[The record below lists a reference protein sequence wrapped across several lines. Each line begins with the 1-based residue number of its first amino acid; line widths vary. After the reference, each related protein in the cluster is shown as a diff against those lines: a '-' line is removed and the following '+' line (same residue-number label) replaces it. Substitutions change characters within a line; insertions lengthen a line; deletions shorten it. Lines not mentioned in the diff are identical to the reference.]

1 VRYLRL
7 LSNSLAVALLGAG
20 YVLTVVLQLNPA
32 LPLDPVRLAPIAL
45 TVVLFYAAHLTVFF
59 YACLVLR
66 ELFARE
72 PFSPGWISVSALSRL
87 AAASAAAGALLMWL
101 NLKTFELVLP
111 SATVD
116 VMFTGMLMVAASGV
130 LFVAIGV
137 LRARFGARL
146 KRVWALLLAIVAAGS
161 IAAPIAI
168 RGRGV
173 PAAPGTQ
180 SVNALGD
187 VAAVADVADVVTGER
202 SSRVTIFAIDAASL
216 ELITNATADGRL
228 PNFGRLLDAGAVM
241 HLATLHPSSA
251 EAVWAA
257 AATGKLP
264 QKNGVRSLGTY
275 RLAHRVPV
283 PGRPR
288 GADPR
293 GGEAV
298 QLMPEYCY
306 ANALM
311 RFGLFVEEPHT
322 SAAFRARPF
331 WRILSALNIPVAIA
345 GWPLTQPAPAV
356 LGYLVSNAY
365 PRRVGTSAAI
375 EDSSS
380 VYPAGA
386 LAELADAIHVPPVDD
401 DEAVPAGRGG
411 VSATP
416 GRIDRLIGQIVQ
428 TLERTRPAQ
437 VTAVR
442 YQSLDP
448 IGHYYLRYATPS
460 AFGDVTDDERRRL
473 GPVLE
478 AHYALIDAAIGGA
491 MATLGPED
499 LLLVVSGYGM
509 EPLGLGKRLL
519 ERMVGDPDLS
529 GTHENGPDGFLIA
542 YGASVARNRNLP
554 RGSVVDLVPTMLYF
568 MGLPI
573 GRDMDGFARTDLFQT
588 AFSEAHAITF
598 IPTYD
603 R

>member
-1 VRYLRL
+1 
-7 LSNSLAVALLGAG
+7 
-20 YVLTVVLQLNPA
+20 
-32 LPLDPVRLAPIAL
+32 
-45 TVVLFYAAHLTVFF
+45 
-59 YACLVLR
+59 
-66 ELFARE
+66 
-72 PFSPGWISVSALSRL
+72 
-87 AAASAAAGALLMWL
+87 
-101 NLKTFELVLP
+101 
-111 SATVD
+111 
-116 VMFTGMLMVAASGV
+116 
-130 LFVAIGV
+130 
-137 LRARFGARL
+137 
-146 KRVWALLLAIVAAGS
+146 
-161 IAAPIAI
+161 
-168 RGRGV
+168 
-173 PAAPGTQ
+173 
-180 SVNALGD
+180 
-187 VAAVADVADVVTGER
+187 
-202 SSRVTIFAIDAASL
+202 
-216 ELITNATADGRL
+216 
-228 PNFGRLLDAGAVM
+228 
-241 HLATLHPSSA
+241 
-251 EAVWAA
+251 
-257 AATGKLP
+257 
-264 QKNGVRSLGTY
+264 
-275 RLAHRVPV
+275 
-283 PGRPR
+283 
-288 GADPR
+288 
-293 GGEAV
+293 V

-306 ANALM
+306 ANALL

-322 SAAFRARPF
+322 SATFRARPF
-331 WRILSALNIPVAIA
+331 WSILSALNIPVAIA

-356 LGYLVSNAY
+356 LGYLVSDAY

-380 VYPAGA
+380 VYPADA
-386 LAELADAIHVPPVDD
+386 LAELADAIHALPADD
-401 DEAVPAGRGG
+401 SEAVPAGRGG

-416 GRIDRLIGQIVQ
+416 GHIDRLIGQIVQ

-442 YQSLDP
+442 YQSLDA

-478 AHYALIDAAIGGA
+478 AHYALIDAAIGRA

-509 EPLGLGKRLL
+509 EPLGLGKRLI
-519 ERMVGDPDLS
+519 ERMVGDPELS

-573 GRDMDGFARTDLFQT
+573 GRDMDGFARTDLFQA

>member
-1 VRYLRL
+1 M
-7 LSNSLAVALLGAG
+7 AAALLGAG
-20 YVLTVVLQLNPA
+20 YVFAVVLQLNPA
-32 LPLDPVRLAPIAL
+32 LPLDPVRLMPIAL
-45 TVVLFYAAHLTVFF
+45 TVVLFYAAHLTAFF

-66 ELFARE
+66 ELIARE
-72 PFSPGWISVSALSRL
+72 PFSPAWISVSALSRL

-101 NLKTFELVLP
+101 NLQTFELVLP
-111 SATVD
+111 PATVD
-116 VMFTGMLMVAASGV
+116 VMFRGMLIVAASAL
-130 LFVAIGV
+130 LFVAISV
-137 LRARFGARL
+137 LRARFGTRL
-146 KRVWALLLAIVAAGS
+146 RRVWALLLAIVAAGS
-161 IAAPIAI
+161 IAAPMAI

-173 PAAPGTQ
+173 PAASEARPAD
-180 SVNALGD
+180 ALGD
-187 VAAVADVADVVTGER
+187 AGVADVSTGER
-202 SSRVTIFAIDAASL
+202 SSRVTILAIDAASL

-241 HLATLHPSSA
+241 HLATLHPTSA

-275 RLAHRVPV
+275 RLARRSIVTGLPQAADAR
-283 PGRPR
+283 GR
-288 GADPR
+288 D
-293 GGEAV
+293 AV

-322 SAAFRARPF
+322 SATFRARPF
-331 WRILSALNIPVAIA
+331 WSLLSALNIPVAIA
-345 GWPLTQPAPAV
+345 GWPLTQPAPSV
-356 LGYLVSNAY
+356 RGYLVSDAY
-365 PRRVGTSAAI
+365 PRRAGTSAAI

-380 VYPAGA
+380 VYPAEA
-386 LAELADAIHVPPVDD
+386 LAELADAIHILPADD
-401 DEAVPAGRGG
+401 SEPVPAGPGG
-411 VSATP
+411 VSETP
-416 GRIDRLIGQIVQ
+416 GRIDRLVGEIVQ

-448 IGHYYLRYATPS
+448 IGHYYLRFAMPS

-478 AHYALIDAAIGGA
+478 AHYALIDAAIGRA

-542 YGASVARNRNLP
+542 YGASVGRNRNLP

-573 GRDMDGFARTDLFQT
+573 GRDMDGFARTDLFQP
-588 AFSEAHAITF
+588 AFSESHPITF

>member
-1 VRYLRL
+1 M
-7 LSNSLAVALLGAG
+7 AAALLGAG
-20 YVLTVVLQLNPA
+20 YVFAVVLQLNPA
-32 LPLDPVRLAPIAL
+32 LPLDPVRLMPIAL
-45 TVVLFYAAHLTVFF
+45 TVVLFYAAHLTAFF

-66 ELFARE
+66 ELIARE
-72 PFSPGWISVSALSRL
+72 PFSPAWISVSALSRL

-101 NLKTFELVLP
+101 NLQTFELVLP
-111 SATVD
+111 PATVD
-116 VMFTGMLMVAASGV
+116 VMFRGMLIVAASAL
-130 LFVAIGV
+130 LFVAISV
-137 LRARFGARL
+137 LRARFGTRL
-146 KRVWALLLAIVAAGS
+146 RRVWALLLAIVAAGS
-161 IAAPIAI
+161 IAAPMAI

-173 PAAPGTQ
+173 PAASEARPAD
-180 SVNALGD
+180 ALGD
-187 VAAVADVADVVTGER
+187 AGVADVSTGER
-202 SSRVTIFAIDAASL
+202 SSRVTILAIDAASL

-241 HLATLHPSSA
+241 HLATLHPTSA

-275 RLAHRVPV
+275 RLARRSTVT
-283 PGRPR
+283 GRPQAAGAR
-288 GADPR
+288 GRD
-293 GGEAV
+293 AV

-331 WRILSALNIPVAIA
+331 WSLLSALNIPVAIA

-356 LGYLVSNAY
+356 RGYLVSDAY
-365 PRRVGTSAAI
+365 PRRAGTSAAI

-380 VYPAGA
+380 VYPAEA
-386 LAELADAIHVPPVDD
+386 LAELADAIHILPADD
-401 DEAVPAGRGG
+401 SEPVPAGPGG
-411 VSATP
+411 VSETP
-416 GRIDRLIGQIVQ
+416 GRIDRLVGEIVQ

-448 IGHYYLRYATPS
+448 IGHYYLRFAMPS

-478 AHYALIDAAIGGA
+478 AHYALIDAAIGRA

-542 YGASVARNRNLP
+542 YGASVGRNRNLP

-573 GRDMDGFARTDLFQT
+573 GRDMDGFARTDLFQP
-588 AFSEAHAITF
+588 AFSESHPITF

>member
-1 VRYLRL
+1 
-7 LSNSLAVALLGAG
+7 VAA
-20 YVLTVVLQLNPA
+20 
-32 LPLDPVRLAPIAL
+32 
-45 TVVLFYAAHLTVFF
+45 TVVLFYAAHLTAFF

-66 ELFARE
+66 ELLARE
-72 PFSPGWISVSALSRL
+72 PFSPAWISVSALSRL
-87 AAASAAAGALLMWL
+87 AAVAAAAGALLMWL
-101 NLKTFELVLP
+101 NLRTFSLVLP
-111 SATVD
+111 SATVG
-116 VMFTGMLMVAASGV
+116 VMFNGMLIVAASAL
-130 LFVAIGV
+130 LFVGISI
-137 LRARFGARL
+137 LRARFGTRL
-146 KRVWALLLAIVAAGS
+146 RRVWALALSIVAAGS
-161 IAAPIAI
+161 VAGPIAI

-173 PAAPGTQ
+173 PAAPEARPVDAT
-180 SVNALGD
+180 GD
-187 VAAVADVADVVTGER
+187 VASLER
-202 SSRVTIFAIDAASL
+202 SSRVTILAIDAASL

-228 PNFGRLLDAGAVM
+228 PNFGRLLDTGAVM
-241 HLATLHPSSA
+241 HLATLHPTSA

-275 RLAHRVPV
+275 RLARSARR
-283 PGRPR
+283 PGSVDSRR
-288 GADPR
+288 DDV
-293 GGEAV
+293 V

-322 SAAFRARPF
+322 SAAFRSRPF
-331 WRILSALNIPVAIA
+331 WSILSALNIPVAVA
-345 GWPLTQPAPAV
+345 GWPLTQPAPPV
-356 LGYLVSNAY
+356 LGYVVSDAY
-365 PRRVGTSAAI
+365 PRRAGTSAAI

-380 VYPAGA
+380 VYPPDA
-386 LAELADAIHVPPVDD
+386 LAELAEAIQVPLDD
-401 DEAVPAGRGG
+401 EVEAVPARGVG
-411 VSATP
+411 ETP
-416 GRIDRLIGQIVQ
+416 ARIDRMIGQVVQ
-428 TLERTRPAQ
+428 TLETTRPAQ

-448 IGHYYLRYATPS
+448 IGHYYLRYAAPS

-478 AHYALIDAAIGGA
+478 AHYALIDAEIGRA
-491 MATLGPED
+491 MSALGPED

-519 ERMVGDPDLS
+519 ERMVGDRDLS

-542 YGASVARNRNLP
+542 YGASVARNRNLS

-573 GRDMDGFARTDLFQT
+573 GRDMDGFARTDIFQP
-588 AFSEAHAITF
+588 AFSEAHPITF

>member
-1 VRYLRL
+1 M
-7 LSNSLAVALLGAG
+7 AAALLGAG
-20 YVLTVVLQLNPA
+20 YVLAVVLQLNPA
-32 LPLDPVRLAPIAL
+32 LPLDPVRLMPIAL
-45 TVVLFYAAHLTVFF
+45 TVVLFYAAHLTAFF
-59 YACLVLR
+59 YACLVLCS
-66 ELFARE
+66 LLARE
-72 PFSPGWISVSALSRL
+72 PFSPAWISVSALSRL
-87 AAASAAAGALLMWL
+87 ATASAAAGALLMWL
-101 NLKTFELVLP
+101 NLRTFELVLP

-116 VMFTGMLMVAASGV
+116 VMFRGMLMVAASAL
-130 LFVAIGV
+130 LFVVIMV
-137 LRARFGARL
+137 LRAEFGTRL
-146 KRVWALLLAIVAAGS
+146 RRVWALLLAIVAAGS
-161 IAAPIAI
+161 VAAPIAI

-173 PAAPGTQ
+173 PAAPETRP
-180 SVNALGD
+180 VDAIK
-187 VAAVADVADVVTGER
+187 DVADVVTGDR
-202 SSRVTIFAIDAASL
+202 SSRVTILAIDAASL

-241 HLATLHPSSA
+241 HLATLHPTSA

-275 RLAHRVPV
+275 RLARTSTVS
-283 PGRPR
+283 GRPR
-288 GADPR
+288 GADAR

-322 SAAFRARPF
+322 SATFRARPF
-331 WRILSALNIPVAIA
+331 WSILSALNIPVAVA
-345 GWPLTQPAPAV
+345 GWPLTQPAPPV
-356 LGYLVSNAY
+356 LGYLVSDAY

-380 VYPAGA
+380 VYPAEA
-386 LAELADAIHVPPVDD
+386 LAELADAIHVLPADD
-401 DEAVPAGRGG
+401 TEAVPAGRGG
-411 VSATP
+411 VSETP
-416 GRIDRLIGQIVQ
+416 GRIDRLVGEIVQ
-428 TLERTRPAQ
+428 TLERTRTTQ

-442 YQSLDP
+442 YQSLDA

-478 AHYALIDAAIGGA
+478 AHYALIDAAIGRA
-491 MATLGPED
+491 MGTLGPED

-509 EPLGLGKRLL
+509 EPLGLAKRLL

-554 RGSVVDLVPTMLYF
+554 RGSVVDVVPTMLYF

-573 GRDMDGFARTDLFQT
+573 GRDMDGFARTDLFQP

>member
-1 VRYLRL
+1 M
-7 LSNSLAVALLGAG
+7 AAALLGAG
-20 YVLTVVLQLNPA
+20 YVFAVVLQLNPT
-32 LPLDPVRLAPIAL
+32 LPLDPVRLTPLAL
-45 TVVLFYAAHLTVFF
+45 TVVLFYAAHLTAFF

-66 ELFARE
+66 ELLASE
-72 PFSPGWISVSALSRL
+72 PFSPAWISVSALSRL

-101 NLKTFELVLP
+101 NLRTFELVLP

-116 VMFTGMLMVAASGV
+116 VMFKGVLMVAASAV
-130 LFVAIGV
+130 LFGAIGA
-137 LRARFGARL
+137 LRAHFGVRL
-146 KRVWALLLAIVAAGS
+146 RRVWALLLAAVAVGS

-173 PAAPGTQ
+173 PAAPETRT
-180 SVNALGD
+180 VEAIGD
-187 VAAVADVADVVTGER
+187 VAVADVEDVTSRER
-202 SSRVTIFAIDAASL
+202 SSRVAIFAIDAASL

-241 HLATLHPSSA
+241 HLATLHPTSA
-251 EAVWAA
+251 EAVWTA

-264 QKNGVRSLGTY
+264 QKNGVRSLGIY
-275 RLAHRVPV
+275 RLARPSSG
-283 PGRPR
+283 PGR
-288 GADPR
+288 A
-293 GGEAV
+293 EAV
-298 QLMPEYCY
+298 QLLPEYCY
-306 ANALM
+306 ANALL
-311 RFGLFVEEPHT
+311 RFGLLVEEPHT
-322 SAAFRARPF
+322 SSTFRARPF
-331 WRILSALNIPVAIA
+331 WSMLSALNIPVAVA

-356 LGYLVSNAY
+356 LGYLVSDAY

-380 VYPAGA
+380 VYPPDA
-386 LAELADAIHVPPVDD
+386 LEELAAAIHVLPVDD
-401 DEAVPAGRGG
+401 AEAVPAARGD
-411 VSATP
+411 VSELP
-416 GRIDRLIGQIVQ
+416 GRIDRTVDRIVQ
-428 TLERTRPAQ
+428 VLGRTRPTQ

-448 IGHYYLRYATPS
+448 IGHHYLRYATPS
-460 AFGDVTDDERRRL
+460 AFGDVTDEERRRL

-478 AHYALIDAAIGGA
+478 AHYALIDAAIGRA
-491 MATLGPED
+491 MAALGPED

-519 ERMVGDPDLS
+519 ERLVGDPDLS

-573 GRDMDGFARTDLFQT
+573 GRDMDGFARTDLFQP
-588 AFSEAHAITF
+588 AFSESRPITF

>member
-1 VRYLRL
+1 M
-7 LSNSLAVALLGAG
+7 AAALLGAG
-20 YVLTVVLQLNPA
+20 YVFAVVLQLNPT
-32 LPLDPVRLAPIAL
+32 LPLDPIRLVSVAL
-45 TVVLFYAAHLTVFF
+45 TIVLFYTAHLTAFF
-59 YACLVLR
+59 YGCLVLR
-66 ELFARE
+66 ELLARE
-72 PFSPGWISVSALSRL
+72 PFSPAWFSVTLLSRL
-87 AAASAAAGALLMWL
+87 AAASAAGGALLMWL
-101 NLKTFELVLP
+101 NLRNFELAVP
-111 SATVD
+111 SSTLD
-116 VMFTGMLMVAASGV
+116 VMFRGMLVVASAGA
-130 LFVAIGV
+130 LFVAIGA
-137 LRARFGARL
+137 LRAQFDGGLR
-146 KRVWALLLAIVAAGS
+146 RVWALLLAIVAAGS
-161 IAAPIAI
+161 IGLPIAI

-173 PAAPGTQ
+173 PTPPQTWPVDAT
-180 SVNALGD
+180 GD
-187 VAAVADVADVVTGER
+187 VAGVER
-202 SSRVTIFAIDAASL
+202 SSHVTILAIDAASL

-228 PNFGRLLDAGAVM
+228 PNFGQLLDAGAVM
-241 HLATLHPSSA
+241 HLATIHPTSA

-264 QKNGVRSLGTY
+264 QKNGVRSIGAY
-275 RLAHRVPV
+275 RLARLSTRA
-283 PGRPR
+283 GRS
-288 GADPR
+288 GAGDAHSR
-293 GGEAV
+293 EAL
-298 QLMPEYCY
+298 QLLPEYCY
-306 ANALM
+306 ANALL
-311 RFGLFVEEPHT
+311 RFGLLVEEPHT

-331 WRILSALNIPVAIA
+331 WSILSALEIPVAVA

-356 LGYLVSNAY
+356 FGYVVSDAY

-380 VYPAGA
+380 VYPPEA
-386 LAELADAIHVPPVDD
+386 LAELADVLQVPPPDD
-401 DEAVPAGRGG
+401 AEAVPAARNG
-411 VSATP
+411 VSETP
-416 GRIDRLIGQIVQ
+416 GRIDRLVDQIVE
-428 TLERTRPAQ
+428 TLESTRPTQ
-437 VTAVR
+437 VAAVR

-460 AFGDVTDDERRRL
+460 AFGDVSDDERRSL

-478 AHYALIDAAIGGA
+478 AHYALIDAAIGRA

-519 ERMVGDPDLS
+519 ERLLGDPELS

-573 GRDMDGFARTDLFQT
+573 GRDMDGFARTDIFQP
-588 AFSEAHAITF
+588 AFSEAHPLAF

>member
-1 VRYLRL
+1 
-7 LSNSLAVALLGAG
+7 LSNSVAAALLGAG
-20 YVLTVVLQLNPA
+20 YVLAVVLQLNPT
-32 LPLDPVRLAPIAL
+32 LPLDPVRLTPLAL
-45 TVVLFYAAHLTVFF
+45 TVVLFYAAHLTVLF

-66 ELFARE
+66 ELLASE
-72 PFSPGWISVSALSRL
+72 PFSPAWISISALSRL

-101 NLKTFELVLP
+101 NLRTFELVLP

-116 VMFTGMLMVAASGV
+116 VMFNGMLMVAASAV
-130 LFVAIGV
+130 AFVAISA
-137 LRARFGARL
+137 LRAHFGVRL
-146 KRVWALLLAIVAAGS
+146 RRVWALLLVVVAAGS

-173 PAAPGTQ
+173 PAAPETRP
-180 SVNALGD
+180 VDATGD
-187 VAAVADVADVVTGER
+187 VADVAEVTSPER

-228 PNFGRLLDAGAVM
+228 PTFGRLLDAGAVM
-241 HLATLHPSSA
+241 HLATPHPTSA

-275 RLAHRVPV
+275 RLARQSTGSGREPV
-283 PGRPR
+283 AGR
-288 GADPR
+288 GS
-293 GGEAV
+293 EAV
-298 QLMPEYCY
+298 QLLPEYCY
-306 ANALM
+306 ANALL
-311 RFGLFVEEPHT
+311 RFGLLVEEAHT
-322 SAAFRARPF
+322 SSTFRARPF
-331 WRILSALNIPVAIA
+331 WSILSALNIPVAVA

-356 LGYLVSNAY
+356 LGYLVSDAY
-365 PRRVGTSAAI
+365 PRRIGTSAAV

-380 VYPAGA
+380 VYPPEA
-386 LAELADAIHVPPVDD
+386 LAELADAIHVLPADAT
-401 DEAVPAGRGG
+401 EAVPAARGG
-411 VSATP
+411 VSETP
-416 GRIDRLIGQIVQ
+416 GRIDRTVDQIVQ
-428 TLERTRPAQ
+428 VLGRTRPTQ

-478 AHYALIDAAIGGA
+478 AHYALIDAAIGRA
-491 MATLGPED
+491 MAALGPED

-519 ERMVGDPDLS
+519 ERLVGDPDLS

-542 YGASVARNRNLP
+542 YGASVARNRKLP

-573 GRDMDGFARTDLFQT
+573 GRDMDGFARTDLFQP
-588 AFSEAHAITF
+588 AFAEAHPITF

>member
-1 VRYLRL
+1 M
-7 LSNSLAVALLGAG
+7 AAALLGAG
-20 YVLTVVLQLNPA
+20 YVFAVVLQLNPA
-32 LPLDPVRLAPIAL
+32 LPLDPVRLMPIAL
-45 TVVLFYAAHLTVFF
+45 TVVLFYAAHLTAFF

-66 ELFARE
+66 ELIARE
-72 PFSPGWISVSALSRL
+72 PFSPAWISVSALSRL

-101 NLKTFELVLP
+101 NLQTFELVLP
-111 SATVD
+111 PATVD
-116 VMFTGMLMVAASGV
+116 VMFRGMLIVAASAL
-130 LFVAIGV
+130 LFVAISV
-137 LRARFGARL
+137 LRARFGTRL
-146 KRVWALLLAIVAAGS
+146 RREWALLLAIVAAGS
-161 IAAPIAI
+161 IAAPMAI

-173 PAAPGTQ
+173 PAASEARPAD
-180 SVNALGD
+180 ALGD
-187 VAAVADVADVVTGER
+187 AGFADVSTGER
-202 SSRVTIFAIDAASL
+202 SSRVTILAIDAASL

-241 HLATLHPSSA
+241 HLATLHPTSA

-275 RLAHRVPV
+275 RLARRSTVT
-283 PGRPR
+283 GRPQAAGAR
-288 GADPR
+288 GRD
-293 GGEAV
+293 AV

-322 SAAFRARPF
+322 SATFRARPF
-331 WRILSALNIPVAIA
+331 WSLLSALNIPVAIA

-356 LGYLVSNAY
+356 RGYLVSDAY
-365 PRRVGTSAAI
+365 PRRAGTSAAI

-380 VYPAGA
+380 VYPAEA
-386 LAELADAIHVPPVDD
+386 LAELADAIHILPADD
-401 DEAVPAGRGG
+401 SEPVPAGPGG
-411 VSATP
+411 VSETP
-416 GRIDRLIGQIVQ
+416 GRIDRLVGEIVQ

-448 IGHYYLRYATPS
+448 IGHYYLRFAMPS

-478 AHYALIDAAIGGA
+478 AHYALIDAAIGRA

-519 ERMVGDPDLS
+519 ERMGGDPDLS
-529 GTHENGPDGFLIA
+529 VTHENGPDGFLIA
-542 YGASVARNRNLP
+542 YGASVGRNRNLP

-573 GRDMDGFARTDLFQT
+573 GRDMDGFARTDLFQP
-588 AFSEAHAITF
+588 AFSESHPITF

>member
-1 VRYLRL
+1 M
-7 LSNSLAVALLGAG
+7 AAALLGAG
-20 YVLTVVLQLNPA
+20 YVFAVVLQLNPA
-32 LPLDPVRLAPIAL
+32 LPLDPVRLMPIAL
-45 TVVLFYAAHLTVFF
+45 TVVLFYAAHLTAFF
-59 YACLVLR
+59 YACLVVR
-66 ELFARE
+66 ELIARE
-72 PFSPGWISVSALSRL
+72 PFSPAWISVSALSRL

-101 NLKTFELVLP
+101 NLQTFELVLP
-111 SATVD
+111 PATID
-116 VMFTGMLMVAASGV
+116 VMFRGMLIVAASAL
-130 LFVAIGV
+130 LFVAISV
-137 LRARFGARL
+137 LRARFGTRL
-146 KRVWALLLAIVAAGS
+146 RRVWALLLAIVAAGS
-161 IAAPIAI
+161 IAAPMAI

-173 PAAPGTQ
+173 PAA
-180 SVNALGD
+180 SEARSADALGD
-187 VAAVADVADVVTGER
+187 AGVADVSTGER
-202 SSRVTIFAIDAASL
+202 SSRVTILAIDAASL

-241 HLATLHPSSA
+241 HLATLHPTSA

-275 RLAHRVPV
+275 RLARRSTVT
-283 PGRPR
+283 GRPQAADAR
-288 GADPR
+288 GRD
-293 GGEAV
+293 AV

-322 SAAFRARPF
+322 SATFRARPF
-331 WRILSALNIPVAIA
+331 WSLLSALNIPVAIA

-356 LGYLVSNAY
+356 RGYLVSDAY
-365 PRRVGTSAAI
+365 PRRAGTSAAI

-380 VYPAGA
+380 VYPAEA
-386 LAELADAIHVPPVDD
+386 LAELADAIHILPADD
-401 DEAVPAGRGG
+401 SEPVPAGPGG
-411 VSATP
+411 VSETP
-416 GRIDRLIGQIVQ
+416 GRIDRLVGEIVQ

-448 IGHYYLRYATPS
+448 IGHYYLRFAMPS

-478 AHYALIDAAIGGA
+478 AHYALIDAAIGRA

-542 YGASVARNRNLP
+542 YGASVGRNRNLP

-573 GRDMDGFARTDLFQT
+573 GRDMDGFARTDLFQP
-588 AFSEAHAITF
+588 AFSESHPITF

>member
-7 LSNSLAVALLGAG
+7 LTNSIAAALLGAG
-20 YVLTVVLQLNPA
+20 YVFAVVLQLNPT
-32 LPLDPVRLAPIAL
+32 LPLDPFRLAPVAL
-45 TVVLFYAAHLTVFF
+45 TVVLFYAAYLTACF

-66 ELFARE
+66 ELFARGTS
-72 PFSPGWISVSALSRL
+72 SPEWLSVSLLSWL
-87 AAASAAAGALLMWL
+87 AAASAVAGALLMWL
-101 NLKTFELVLP
+101 NLRNFELALP
-111 SATVD
+111 SSTID
-116 VMFTGMLMVAASGV
+116 VMFRGTLIVAAAGV
-130 LFVAIGV
+130 LFVAIGT
-137 LRARFGARL
+137 LRAQFAHRRL
-146 KRVWALLLAIVAAGS
+146 RRLWALLLAIVAAGS
-161 IAAPIAI
+161 IGMPIAI

-173 PAAPGTQ
+173 PAAPEPQPVDAT
-180 SVNALGD
+180 GD
-187 VAAVADVADVVTGER
+187 AVAVER
-202 SSRVTIFAIDAASL
+202 SSHVTILAIDAASL

-228 PNFGRLLDAGAVM
+228 PNFGQLLDAGAVM
-241 HLATLHPSSA
+241 HLATIHPTSA

-275 RLAHRVPV
+275 RLARLSARARRSDTGEGHS
-283 PGRPR
+283 
-288 GADPR
+288 
-293 GGEAV
+293 GEAI
-298 QLMPEYCY
+298 QLLPEYCY
-306 ANALM
+306 ANALL
-311 RFGLFVEEPHT
+311 RFGLLVEEPHT
-322 SAAFRARPF
+322 AAAFRARPF
-331 WRILSALNIPVAIA
+331 WSILSALKIPVAVA

-356 LGYLVSNAY
+356 FGYLVSDAY
-365 PRRVGTSAAI
+365 PRRAGTSAAI

-380 VYPAGA
+380 VYPPDAF
-386 LAELADAIHVPPVDD
+386 AELADIVHALPPDD
-401 DEAVPAGRGG
+401 DETAPAARSG
-411 VSATP
+411 VSETP
-416 GRIDRLIGQIVQ
+416 GRIDRMVDQIVE
-428 TLERTRPAQ
+428 TLESTRPTE
-437 VTAVR
+437 VEAVR

-460 AFGDVTDDERRRL
+460 AFGDVTDDERSRL

-478 AHYALIDAAIGGA
+478 SHYALIDAAIGRA

-519 ERMVGDPDLS
+519 ERLLGDPDLS

-573 GRDMDGFARTDLFQT
+573 GRDMDGFARTDIFQP
-588 AFSEAHAITF
+588 AFSEAHPLTF

>member
-1 VRYLRL
+1 VRFLRL
-7 LSNSLAVALLGAG
+7 LSNSVAAALLGAG
-20 YVLTVVLQLNPA
+20 YVLAVVLQLNPT
-32 LPLDPVRLAPIAL
+32 LPLDPVRLTPLAL
-45 TVVLFYAAHLTVFF
+45 TVVLFYAAHLTAFF

-66 ELFARE
+66 ELLASE
-72 PFSPGWISVSALSRL
+72 PFSPAWISVSALSRL
-87 AAASAAAGALLMWL
+87 AAAAAAAGALLMWL
-101 NLKTFELVLP
+101 NLRTFELVLP

-116 VMFTGMLMVAASGV
+116 VMFNGMLMVAASA
-130 LFVAIGV
+130 LAFVAISA
-137 LRARFGARL
+137 LRAYFGARL
-146 KRVWALLLAIVAAGS
+146 RGVWALLLAVVAAGS

-173 PAAPGTQ
+173 PAAPETEPVVATREVAHGP
-180 SVNALGD
+180 D
-187 VAAVADVADVVTGER
+187 VTPGER
-202 SSRVTIFAIDAASL
+202 SARVTILAIDAASL
-216 ELITNATADGRL
+216 EVITNATADGRL

-241 HLATLHPSSA
+241 HLATLHPTSA

-264 QKNGVRSLGTY
+264 QKNGVRSLGIY
-275 RLAHRVPV
+275 RLARSSTGSGREPV
-283 PGRPR
+283 EGRS
-288 GADPR
+288 
-293 GGEAV
+293 GEAV
-298 QLMPEYCY
+298 QLLPEYCY
-306 ANALM
+306 ANALL
-311 RFGLFVEEPHT
+311 RFGLLVEEPHT
-322 SAAFRARPF
+322 SSTFRARPF
-331 WRILSALNIPVAIA
+331 WSILSTLHIPVAVA

-356 LGYLVSNAY
+356 LGYLVSDAY
-365 PRRVGTSAAI
+365 PRRIGTSVAI

-380 VYPAGA
+380 VYPPDA
-386 LAELADAIHVPPVDD
+386 LAELTDAIHVLPADAA
-401 DEAVPAGRGG
+401 EAVPAARGG
-411 VSATP
+411 VSETP
-416 GRIDRLIGQIVQ
+416 GRIDRTVDQIVQ
-428 TLERTRPAQ
+428 VLGRTRLTQ

-442 YQSLDP
+442 YQSLDA
-448 IGHYYLRYATPS
+448 IGHYYLRFATPS

-478 AHYALIDAAIGGA
+478 AHYALIDAAIGRA

-519 ERMVGDPDLS
+519 ERLVGDPDVS

-568 MGLPI
+568 VGLPI
-573 GRDMDGFARTDLFQT
+573 GRDMDGFARTDLFQA
-588 AFSEAHAITF
+588 AFAEAHPITF